1 MCTAILGLFVRL
13 CWLSVNGKTGFAR
26 QARRWIQ
33 EFGWIYRFRANPGMP
48 RGGIVPPA
56 PVLAPGSALGSRPRV
71 ALSSAQ
77 APAVYRGSRPPG
89 NVGAGSAA
97 RTTGQKALPG
107 TAGQDQ
113 ENIPGPS

>member
-1 MCTAILGLFVRL
+1 MGRTTLLAKLGSELKNCR
-13 CWLSVNGKTGFAR
+13 
-26 QARRWIQ
+26 
-33 EFGWIYRFRANPGMP
+33 WIYRIWANPGMR

-77 APAVYRGSRPPG
+77 VPVVYRGPWAPG
-89 NVGAGSAA
+89 NAGDGSAA

-113 ENIPGPS
+113 EDVPGRSPR